1 MRCVFG
7 KEKGVTLS
15 EEQKIG
21 LIIICLESHAL
32 TNKFCLRMEN
42 ENITKNFYNWTA
54 LGSKLYFM
62 NENEALLLWCNGAG
76 GHNCQYS
83 ICIISFKNDIFNF
96 KQLEIPYFI
105 DAKDE
110 ISVSNNILLNQDS
123 KYDDK
128 RKLLIIKTNDG
139 VFGQNG
145 VSKHFYKIKDDKL
158 ILIRYIHDVRFDP
171 LSEINKSK
179 KHNYL

>member
-1 MRCVFG
+1 M
-7 KEKGVTLS
+7 K
-15 EEQKIG
+15 
-21 LIIICLESHAL
+21 
-32 TNKFCLRMEN
+32 
-42 ENITKNFYNWTA
+42 
-54 LGSKLYFM
+54 
-62 NENEALLLWCNGAG
+62 LWCNGAG

-110 ISVSNNILLNQDS
+110 ISVSNNILSNQDS
-123 KYDDK
+123 KYDEK

-145 VSKHFYKIKDDKL
+145 VSKHFL
-158 ILIRYIHDVRFDP
+158 
-171 LSEINKSK
+171 
-179 KHNYL
+179 